1 MTDDA
6 AQIGEDRHTL
16 TLRALAGMSLELCRD
31 LQQRALDAENPEDAG
46 RLATA
51 FHRVSRGLR
60 QTLALEL
67 KLLRYKD
74 DLVLKE
80 KAAADLAEARAKAE
94 ADLHDLAVD
103 QRRDGVW
110 TRVGD
115 CFWSEHEGADWNLPD
130 DGIDKPDRPPPED
143 PMWDRLEAFLD
154 AEQAKPDFLTR
165 DFDLLVIEACDAI
178 GADPTLIY
186 DIRGRERAE
195 PEPEPATADS
205 S

>member
-1 MTDDA
+1 MA
-6 AQIGEDRHTL
+6 EDRHTV

-31 LQQRALDAENPEDAG
+31 LQQRALDAENPEDAV

-67 KLLRYKD
+67 KLVRYKD
-74 DLVLKE
+74 DLHFKAQE
-80 KAAADLAEARAKAE
+80 KADLAEAKAKAE
-94 ADLHDLAVD
+94 AETREIAVD

-115 CFWSEHEGADWNLPD
+115 CFWTEHEGADWNLPD
-130 DGIDKPDRPPPED
+130 DGIDRPDRPPPED

-154 AEQAKPDFLTR
+154 DAEQRDDFLTR

-195 PEPEPATADS
+195 PEPETADS

>member
-1 MTDDA
+1 MA
-6 AQIGEDRHTL
+6 EDRHTV

-31 LQQRALDAENPEDAG
+31 LQQRALNAESPEDAV

-67 KLLRYKD
+67 KLVRYKD
-74 DLVLKE
+74 EVAE
-80 KAAADLAEARAKAE
+80 KAKAKAKADLAEARAKAE
-94 ADLHDLAVD
+94 AETRELAVD
-103 QRRDGVW
+103 QRRKDVW
-110 TRVGD
+110 EQVGD
-115 CFWSEHEGADWNLPD
+115 CFWTEHEGADWNLPD
-130 DGIDKPDRPPPED
+130 DGIERPDRPPPED

-154 AEQAKPDFLTR
+154 AEEAKPDFLTR

-186 DIRGRERAE
+186 DIRGRDRAE
-195 PEPEPATADS
+195 LEPATADS

>member
-1 MTDDA
+1 MA
-6 AQIGEDRHTL
+6 EDRHTV

-31 LQQRALDAENPEDAG
+31 LQQRALNAENPEDAV

-67 KLLRYKD
+67 KLVRYKD
-74 DLVLKE
+74 ELHFKAQE
-80 KAAADLAEARAKAE
+80 KADLAEARVKAE
-94 ADLHDLAVD
+94 AETRELAVD
-103 QRRDGVW
+103 QRRKDVW
-110 TRVGD
+110 EQVGD

-143 PMWDRLEAFLD
+143 PMWDRLEALSTPR
-154 AEQAKPDFLTR
+154 KPS
-165 DFDLLVIEACDAI
+165 
-178 GADPTLIY
+178 PTSSPATSTSWSSKPATPSAATPPLIY
-186 DIRGRERAE
+186 DIRGREPA
-195 PEPEPATADS
+195 EPEPATADS

>member
-1 MTDDA
+1 MADDA
-6 AQIGEDRHTL
+6 AQLGEDRHTV

-31 LQQRALDAENPEDAG
+31 LQRRALDAESPEDAV

-67 KLLRYKD
+67 KLVRYKD
-74 DLVLKE
+74 DLHFKAQE
-80 KAAADLAEARAKAE
+80 KADLAEARAKAE
-94 ADLHDLAVD
+94 ADLHEVAVD
-103 QRRDGVW
+103 QRRKDVW
-110 TRVGD
+110 EQVGD
-115 CFWSEHEGADWNLPD
+115 CFWTEHEGADWNLPD

-143 PMWDRLEAFLD
+143 PMWDRLDAFLD
-154 AEQAKPDFLTR
+154 EQEAKPDFLTR

-186 DIRGRERAE
+186 DIRGREWAE
-195 PEPEPATADS
+195 PETEPETADS